1 MNKIINLTPH
11 DVDIYKDG
19 KIVKTYKSKGS
30 LRLKETLTPEGKIC
44 GVPIVKSEY
53 CKDRIPKY
61 QKGVYYIVSN
71 VVQFAY
77 PKRKDLLVTLDLVR
91 DEHGNIIG
99 CKSLGYAAYKE
110 NVEVKKEV

>member
-1 MNKIINLTPH
+1 MRNKIINLTPH

-30 LRLKETLTPEGKIC
+30 LRLKEILTSNGKIC

-53 CKDRIPKY
+53 CKDKIPKY
-61 QKGVYYIVSN
+61 QEGIFYIVSN
-71 VVQFAY
+71 VIQFAY

-91 DEHGNIIG
+91 DNEGNIIG
-99 CKSLGYAAYKE
+99 CKSLGYANYK
-110 NVEVKKEV
+110 KD

>member
-1 MNKIINLTPH
+1 MRNKIINLTPH

-30 LRLKETLTPEGKIC
+30 LRLKEILTSNGKIC

-53 CKDRIPKY
+53 CKDKIPKY
-61 QKGVYYIVSN
+61 QEGIFYIVSN
-71 VVQFAY
+71 VIQVAY

-91 DEHGNIIG
+91 DNEGNIIG
-99 CKSLGYAAYKE
+99 CKSLGYANYK
-110 NVEVKKEV
+110 KD